1 MNDIQFIWDKAKA
14 KINHRKHGVSF
25 EEATTVFYDDFALEF
40 YDENHSQL
48 EEDRYLM
55 LGMSG
60 KARLLLV
67 CHCFREDES
76 TIRIISAGEAT
87 KNEATFYKR

>member
-1 MNDIQFIWDKAKA
+1 MHHLRFTWDKIKA
-14 KINHRKHGVSF
+14 KTNLRKHGVSF

-40 YDENHSQL
+40 YDDTHSQL

-60 KARLLLV
+60 KTRLLLV

-76 TIRIISAGEAT
+76 TIRIISARKAT
-87 KNEATFYKR
+87 KNEAKFYKR

>member
-1 MNDIQFIWDKAKA
+1 MNNVKFTWDKIKA
-14 KINHRKHGVSF
+14 KSNKRKHGVSF

-40 YDENHSQL
+40 FDESHSQL

-55 LGMSG
+55 LGIS
-60 KARLLLV
+60 AETRLLLV

-76 TIRIISAGEAT
+76 TIRIISARKAT
-87 KNEATFYKR
+87 KNESKFYKR